1 MRHAADLDRKS
12 GNPEEFPRL
21 AGAGVSL
28 CFNIFNQGEHYLA
41 SIKQLMQPQ
50 VSAAGFEHTHT
61 HTNTNKKKLH
71 DDLCIISHAII
82 KGQFTANVCIVQ
94 KHAETAT
101 HLQLQ
106 LVHLSAWPMGIFVP
120 ALPAHAQPKPVLSTW
135 HHHTQYCPRNWSLA
149 LYQNYRLD
157 SIITIIIIN
166 WSLKAIPI
174 S

>member
-1 MRHAADLDRKS
+1 MFQYLQSRGALSSKHQTTDAAPSQR
-12 GNPEEFPRL
+12 GGIR
-21 AGAGVSL
+21 
-28 CFNIFNQGEHYLA
+28 
-41 SIKQLMQPQ
+41 
-50 VSAAGFEHTHT
+50 THT

-166 WSLKAIPI
+166 
-174 S
+174 